1 MNMTPYLII
10 AGIICVIALISTI
23 AIGMNPEDKNYNDTN
38 KAKKHFKLLTYIY
51 IGTFIPAIIATVIY
65 FIYI

>member
-10 AGIICVIALISTI
+10 AGIICVIALAATI
-23 AIGMNPEDKNYNDTN
+23 FIGMNPEDKNYSD
-38 KAKKHFKLLTYIY
+38 KKKSKNHFKLLTYIY

-65 FIYI
+65 FIYV